1 MAAAN
6 LRRLGLHRKGLPWQ
20 QGVFLY
26 KTFVRPCMEYGLALI
41 PPTSVLVS
49 GLDLIQLSVLRET
62 TRAPRNTSHAVLL
75 RLANC
80 THMLQRARELAAGWL
95 ARVEN
100 APAQHAIAWFW
111 RVARNRSDWPSSI
124 FGRLE
129 RGNAVIRWHRQDV
142 KQRKKEAFWLVDHPQ
157 EAYVRRMFG
166 GRHERWRQNWAIR
179 PPPDHVIMART
190 IRTGRMAWWM
200 GVRRKAMLLAEQ
212 DGRGTAL
219 PMGLPYDFRPIPLL
233 TYKGPAWVTRLLLLW
248 WTGRLPSYDTSINC
262 SKCAGGHRS
271 RIHVIECHRIWLRLQ
286 LAGFRRGEEL
296 HPRSIVHPLDQALQ
310 QIHTYSLKHRR
321 FRVVMSILRAMAFHD
336 HRLNQKH
343 YRGLGARLP
352 PPPPPPERIWQ
363 WQSPY
368 EA

>member
-1 MAAAN
+1 
-6 LRRLGLHRKGLPWQ
+6 
-20 QGVFLY
+20 
-26 KTFVRPCMEYGLALI
+26 
-41 PPTSVLVS
+41 
-49 GLDLIQLSVLRET
+49 
-62 TRAPRNTSHAVLL
+62 
-75 RLANC
+75 
-80 THMLQRARELAAGWL
+80 
-95 ARVEN
+95 
-100 APAQHAIAWFW
+100 
-111 RVARNRSDWPSSI
+111 
-124 FGRLE
+124 
-129 RGNAVIRWHRQDV
+129 
-142 KQRKKEAFWLVDHPQ
+142 
-157 EAYVRRMFG
+157 
-166 GRHERWRQNWAIR
+166 
-179 PPPDHVIMART
+179 
-190 IRTGRMAWWM
+190 
-200 GVRRKAMLLAEQ
+200 
-212 DGRGTAL
+212 
-219 PMGLPYDFRPIPLL
+219 
-233 TYKGPAWVTRLLLLW
+233 VTRLLLLW

-363 WQSPY
+363 WQHPY